1 MDKSKVFRF
10 CVVGVLT
17 AILQFSLV
25 FVGVEGLHLDPTFTS
40 SVTFVLVICFNYLM
54 HYNWTF
60 SVPAPH
66 SKALTRYIV
75 MTSCGFIL
83 NGSIM
88 YLGTSLAELN
98 YLLVQ
103 AAAFAA
109 IIIWNFC
116 VSSLWVFK
124 D

>member
-1 MDKSKVFRF
+1 
-10 CVVGVLT
+10 
-17 AILQFSLV
+17 
-25 FVGVEGLHLDPTFTS
+25 
-40 SVTFVLVICFNYLM
+40 
-54 HYNWTF
+54 
-60 SVPAPH
+60 
-66 SKALTRYIV
+66 
-75 MTSCGFIL
+75 
-83 NGSIM
+83 M